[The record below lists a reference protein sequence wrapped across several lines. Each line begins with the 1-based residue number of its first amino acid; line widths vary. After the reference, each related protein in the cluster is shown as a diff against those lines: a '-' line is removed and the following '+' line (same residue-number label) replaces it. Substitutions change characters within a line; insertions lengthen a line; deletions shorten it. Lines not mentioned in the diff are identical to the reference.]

1 MKTEN
6 EIKLEAIIL
15 KNNYTGLSDK
25 LTKEL
30 NSPDILSLPIDTL
43 DSLDK
48 MELLLEIEKAFNIE
62 IKIEQLETIKFFRDI
77 LAIL

>member
-1 MKTEN
+1 MKTKN

-30 NSPDILSLPIDTL
+30 NLPDILSLPIDTL

-62 IKIEQLETIKFFRDI
+62 IKIEQLETIKVFRDI